1 VLKRK
6 LLFSKT
12 FIVQGFCK
20 LKKGKNLNL
29 FIELPFLN
37 TLRESNI
44 TFWWSLKF
52 FTKKKFLVKM
62 KIKDAFLQRRKT
74 VCFLDRYTDI
84 QPTDK
89 ISFKQKMHFKL
100 LYQRCQCKNKYQIQ
114 SWCIHKNC
122 PQIFIFLQKKSLQE
136 KF

>member
-44 TFWWSLKF
+44 TF
-52 FTKKKFLVKM
+52 
-62 KIKDAFLQRRKT
+62 
-74 VCFLDRYTDI
+74 
-84 QPTDK
+84 
-89 ISFKQKMHFKL
+89 
-100 LYQRCQCKNKYQIQ
+100 
-114 SWCIHKNC
+114 
-122 PQIFIFLQKKSLQE
+122 
-136 KF
+136 